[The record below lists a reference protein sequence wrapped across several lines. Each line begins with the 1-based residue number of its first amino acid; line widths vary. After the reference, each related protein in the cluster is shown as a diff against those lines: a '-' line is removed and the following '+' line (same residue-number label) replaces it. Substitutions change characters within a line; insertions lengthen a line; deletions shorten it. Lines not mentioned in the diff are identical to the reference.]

1 MEENTEEKNIAEE
14 KKEKLYYSIN
24 EVAQLFNV
32 NASLLRFWEKEFTVI
47 KPRKNAKGTRFYTKE
62 DIDNIRLIYFLVKEK
77 GMTLDGARKKIK
89 ENKKGSMK
97 NLEIVT
103 LLNDIKRQLQE
114 IKNELD
120 NLNTI

>member
-24 EVAQLFNV
+24 EVAQIFNV

-103 LLNDIKRQLQE
+103 LLNDIKKQLQE

>member
-47 KPRKNAKGTRFYTKE
+47 KPRKNAKKAC
-62 DIDNIRLIYFLVKEK
+62 I
-77 GMTLDGARKKIK
+77 
-89 ENKKGSMK
+89 SS
-97 NLEIVT
+97 
-103 LLNDIKRQLQE
+103 
-114 IKNELD
+114 
-120 NLNTI
+120 

>member
-24 EVAQLFNV
+24 EVAQIFNV

-62 DIDNIRLIYFLVKEK
+62 DIENIRLIYFLVKEK

-103 LLNDIKRQLQE
+103 LLNDIKKQLQE

>member
-62 DIDNIRLIYFLVKEK
+62 DIENIRLIYFLVKEK

-103 LLNDIKRQLQE
+103 LLNDIKKQLQE

>member
-62 DIDNIRLIYFLVKEK
+62 DIENIRLIYFLVKEK

>member
-103 LLNDIKRQLQE
+103 LLNDIKKQLQE

>member
-32 NASLLRFWEKEFTVI
+32 NSSLLRFWEKEFTVI
-47 KPRKNAKGTRFYTKE
+47 KPRKNTKGTRFYTKE
-62 DIDNIRLIYFLVKEK
+62 DIENIRLIYFLVKEQ

-89 ENKKGSMK
+89 DNKKGSMK

-103 LLNDIKRQLQE
+103 ALNSIKKQLQE

>member
-1 MEENTEEKNIAEE
+1 M
-14 KKEKLYYSIN
+14 
-24 EVAQLFNV
+24 
-32 NASLLRFWEKEFTVI
+32 LRSWEKEFTVI

-103 LLNDIKRQLQE
+103 LLNDIKKQLQE

>member
-1 MEENTEEKNIAEE
+1 MEENTGEKNIAEE

-103 LLNDIKRQLQE
+103 LLNDIKKQLQE

>member
-1 MEENTEEKNIAEE
+1 
-14 KKEKLYYSIN
+14 
-24 EVAQLFNV
+24 
-32 NASLLRFWEKEFTVI
+32 
-47 KPRKNAKGTRFYTKE
+47 
-62 DIDNIRLIYFLVKEK
+62 
-77 GMTLDGARKKIK
+77 MTLDGARKKIK

-103 LLNDIKRQLQE
+103 LLNDIKKQLQE

>member
-47 KPRKNAKGTRFYTKE
+47 KPRKNAKTSADRATSMR
-62 DIDNIRLIYFLVKEK
+62 NEK
-77 GMTLDGARKKIK
+77 G
-89 ENKKGSMK
+89 S
-97 NLEIVT
+97 
-103 LLNDIKRQLQE
+103 
-114 IKNELD
+114 
-120 NLNTI
+120 

>member
-24 EVAQLFNV
+24 EVGQLFNV

-47 KPRKNAKGTRFYTKE
+47 KPRKNAKGTCFYTKE
-62 DIDNIRLIYFLVKEK
+62 DIDNMRLIYFLVKEK

-103 LLNDIKRQLQE
+103 LLNDIKKQLQE

>member
-62 DIDNIRLIYFLVKEK
+62 DIENIRLIYFLVKEK
-77 GMTLDGARKKIK
+77 GMTFDGARKKIK

-103 LLNDIKRQLQE
+103 LLNDIKKQLQE